1 MGGLFYVPKN
11 CFLLRGLKEIAE
23 PIGLVSQ
30 APTVRQQKV

>member
-1 MGGLFYVPKN
+1 MGGLFYVPEN